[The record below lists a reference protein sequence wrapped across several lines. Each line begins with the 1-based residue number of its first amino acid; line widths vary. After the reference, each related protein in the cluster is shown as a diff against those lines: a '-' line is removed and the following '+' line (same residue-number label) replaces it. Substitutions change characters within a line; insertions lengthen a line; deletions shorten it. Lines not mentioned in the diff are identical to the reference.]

1 MIKTDAAYK
10 KAVEKLKEDKKLIE
24 LQRQKLVEMGLNE
37 AQTEKALEPMITFHI
52 QLKEEI
58 EYYDCIRRGEFAPIL
73 NLSGIGR
80 TLIAY
85 RIYKGMSQEELASKL
100 GVSPAQ
106 ISRDE
111 RNEYYGA
118 TVEKLQKVMDVLSMG
133 VKSEVTESSL
143 IYGYREDTCKNTQ

>member
-1 MIKTDAAYK
+1 MIKTDSAYK

-24 LQRQKLVEMGLNE
+24 AQKNKLIDLNLTEEQIDQALQ
-37 AQTEKALEPMITFHI
+37 PMITFHI
-52 QLKEEI
+52 QLKEEV
-58 EYYDCIRRGEFAPIL
+58 EYYEAIKRGIFLPIID
-73 NLSGIGR
+73 LSGIGR

-85 RIYKGMSQEELASKL
+85 RIYRNMSQEKLAQKL

-118 TVEKLQKVMDVLSMG
+118 TIEKIQKVMTVLEMHTKTKIEYDDKVLVSANG
-133 VKSEVTESSL
+133 
-143 IYGYREDTCKNTQ
+143 